1 FEYQAYSDLNANN
14 INKFFGGHFRGHF
27 RLISVHIPAYL
38 SIRYLEQKIRKRLIN
53 FNEIGIFPPPFGE
66 KPV

>member
-1 FEYQAYSDLNANN
+1 VDLLAYFLKAATVFQKYDL
-14 INKFFGGHFRGHF
+14 RYDF